1 MLVVGCA
8 VQAFAAQSLLSTH
21 SNCSF
26 LSGTAWQALIASIG
40 GTISEGQI
48 PGQESQLVADVPF
61 LGLFVCW
68 LAFAVAGVVAASIV
82 CVVAKRKVSSVI
94 PSWLDVGCRAWF
106 LVGAWECVRLGSFLL
121 GWHGLQV
128 MLETWGH
135 YFFAISMAGWAAA
148 FLSALGTESSADAGT
163 TSSANSVP
171 GLARDDS
178 AGRFSNRLTTT
189 LWLAIGI
196 YVVVFTW
203 MNWELYRGLLL
214 PHGDSAMYEEHL
226 WNVIHGKGFRSYLDQ
241 GLFLGEHIQF
251 VHLFLLPIYFF
262 FPSHLT
268 MELAE
273 TLALASGSIPI
284 FWMAR
289 RWSGSVKCATC
300 LAVAYLAYPPMQF
313 LDIAIDLKTFR
324 PMAFGIAA
332 MLFAFDQFERGR
344 LKTTLLLFGVAL
356 SAKEDYALVLG
367 PLGVWFAAQTLLPEK
382 WRAAHSSLLDKRKL
396 GFRLGLLLGIGLAVF
411 AVGYLLLVTRV
422 LIPWFREGSEVHYAR
437 YFAKFGGSMGEIL
450 KTMLT
455 NPGLLFRELIT
466 IPSTNF
472 TLGLLVPLGF
482 AALLSPTRFLV
493 GVPILVLLCLNEIIQ
508 GDPHPHHH
516 FHGPII
522 AVLFWS
528 ASAGLQT
535 ARQFAEKD
543 FASVLRFVQPRRV
556 ETVAAFVVSM
566 SFFCGVL
573 VAMSPCSI
581 KFWDSGSTA
590 HWKKLYVPG
599 ERASRFELVAE
610 QIPLDARVASTDYVH
625 PRFTHHERSYDYSQ
639 YVRRVADYQDKVPD
653 DTDFIVIDCKHRYSD
668 IQTPDQV
675 RELES
680 EPNKWE
686 LLDDKTGGYF
696 IVLKRRR

>member
-8 VQAFAAQSLLSTH
+8 VQAIAAQSLLSTH

-26 LSGTAWQALIASIG
+26 LSGTAWQALIESIG
-40 GTISEGQI
+40 GMIRAEQI
-48 PGQESQLVADVPF
+48 PGQESQLVADVPL

-68 LAFAVAGVVAASIV
+68 LAFAAASVVAASIV

-94 PSWLDVGCRAWF
+94 LSWLDVGCRAWF
-106 LVGAWECVRLGSFLL
+106 LVGAWECVRIGSFLL
-121 GWHGLQV
+121 GWHNLQV
-128 MLETWGH
+128 MLETWGY
-135 YFFAISMAGWAAA
+135 YFFAISMAGWSAV
-148 FLSALGTESSADAGT
+148 FLSALGTDSGADIGT
-163 TSSANSVP
+163 TSSANSAP

-178 AGRFSNRLTTT
+178 AERFSNRLTKS

-203 MNWELYRGLLL
+203 MNWELYWGLLL

-226 WNVIHGKGFRSYLDQ
+226 WNVLHGKGFRSYLDQ
-241 GLFLGEHIQF
+241 GLFLGEHIQV

-273 TLALASGSIPI
+273 TLALASGSIPV

-289 RWSGSVKCATC
+289 RWSGSAKCATC
-300 LAVAYLAYPPMQF
+300 LAVAYLAYPPTQF

-324 PMAFGIAA
+324 PMPFGMAA

-367 PLGVWFAAQTLLPEK
+367 PLGIWFAAQTVLPEK

-411 AVGYLLLVTRV
+411 AVGYLLLATRV
-422 LIPWFREGSEVHYAR
+422 VIPWFREGGEVHYAR

-466 IPSTNF
+466 IPATNF

-508 GDPHPHHH
+508 RDPHPYHH

-528 ASAGLQT
+528 VAAGLQT
-535 ARQFAEKD
+535 ARRFAEKD
-543 FASVLRFVQPRRV
+543 FASVLRFVQPKRV

-590 HWKKLYVPG
+590 YWKKLYVAG
-599 ERASRFELVAE
+599 ERASRFELVFE

-653 DTDFIVIDCKHRYSD
+653 DTDFIVIDCKHRYSK

-675 RELES
+675 RELKT
-680 EPNKWE
+680 EPDKWE
-686 LLDDKTGGYF
+686 LLDDKTDGYF